1 LPKITKDMVLE
12 GYEHKVEVPAPE
24 YGEDALFL
32 VSSPSGR
39 EITEANTLRMQLSGV
54 KPVADPS
61 EYDPPSIDLDKA
73 LAGEESAKRFLVAK
87 ALTRGMEEEWTLEDV
102 EKIMPVVS
110 TRIWNAVDLLIG
122 YSASA
127 QEQIRN
133 FQRAQKGKN

>member
-54 KPVADPS
+54 KPVLDP

-73 LAGEESAKRFLVAK
+73 LAGEESAKRFLIAK
-87 ALTRGMEEEWTLEDV
+87 ALTRGMEEEWSLEDV

-133 FQRAQKGKN
+133 FQRARKGKN

>member
-1 LPKITKDMVLE
+1 MVLE

-54 KPVADPS
+54 KPVLDP

-73 LAGEESAKRFLVAK
+73 LAGEESAKRFLIAK
-87 ALTRGMEEEWTLEDV
+87 ALTRGMEEEWSLEDV
-102 EKIMPVVS
+102 EKIMPVVL
-110 TRIWNAVDLLIG
+110 TRI
-122 YSASA
+122 
-127 QEQIRN
+127 
-133 FQRAQKGKN
+133 

>member
-1 LPKITKDMVLE
+1 MVLE

-54 KPVADPS
+54 KPVLDP

-73 LAGEESAKRFLVAK
+73 LAGEESAKRFLIAK
-87 ALTRGMEEEWTLEDV
+87 ALTRGMEEEWSLEDV

-133 FQRAQKGKN
+133 FQRARKGKN